1 MIRFHLAKLVSDK
14 AFAEKRRIELGEIA
28 EATGI
33 HRSTLSRIM
42 NVPGSNVTAAN
53 MDRLC
58 RYFNCA
64 LGELAEYVPDEVDT
78 PEPAPARKAVRTA
91 AAVGTRSSSAPAKAR
106 RGA

>member
-1 MIRFHLAKLVSDK
+1 MAKLISDR
-14 AFAEKRRIELGEIA
+14 AFAEKRRVELGEIA
-28 EATGI
+28 DATGI

-58 RYFNCA
+58 RYFECS
-64 LGELAEYVPDEVDT
+64 LGELAEYVPDGDGA
-78 PEPAPARKAVRTA
+78 PESEPSQA
-91 AAVGTRSSSAPAKAR
+91 AASTNAKPASASAKAK